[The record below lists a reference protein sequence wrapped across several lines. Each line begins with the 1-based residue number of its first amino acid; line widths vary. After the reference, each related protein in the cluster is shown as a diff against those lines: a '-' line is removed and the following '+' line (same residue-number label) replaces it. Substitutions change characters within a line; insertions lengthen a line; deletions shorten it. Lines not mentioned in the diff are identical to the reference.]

1 MKQKNKES
9 LNNAFKMCI
18 EGVEYMVLKQDKT
31 FELFLQIWKRIKKNF
46 NKKTKE
52 GIDKILED
60 YLLVKKI
67 NITTYNDVGKSIE
80 INFGKDVRDFI
91 LSFLLNPEKVVKELI
106 KTQLKSEEKYLIDI
120 HKKYFMQAI
129 TARDYYDFP
138 ERWKLLNTDLVQS
151 KNKGFLFRTRVIRYD
166 GKVFYFESL
175 PQDYFTLLD
184 HFIKRLGEV
193 TPEPLDKFLEE
204 INKLNALME
213 SVKVELK
220 KRQSSPVKPTK

>member
-1 MKQKNKES
+1 
-9 LNNAFKMCI
+9 
-18 EGVEYMVLKQDKT
+18 
-31 FELFLQIWKRIKKNF
+31 
-46 NKKTKE
+46 
-52 GIDKILED
+52 
-60 YLLVKKI
+60 
-67 NITTYNDVGKSIE
+67 
-80 INFGKDVRDFI
+80 
-91 LSFLLNPEKVVKELI
+91 
-106 KTQLKSEEKYLIDI
+106 
-120 HKKYFMQAI
+120 MQAI